1 MLLAKKQQQTKKNLS
16 ISHYPSAAY
25 FIAAQKV
32 FQQKRMKTPLELM
45 QESGEVKLKT
55 ENDENKV
62 SETQMQIEQNVELL
76 LDIDEIWHKQNK
88 EKI

>member
-1 MLLAKKQQQTKKNLS
+1 
-16 ISHYPSAAY
+16 
-25 FIAAQKV
+25 V

-62 SETQMQIEQNVELL
+62 SETQL
-76 LDIDEIWHKQNK
+76 
-88 EKI
+88 